1 MRELCCKSIFYVT
14 IAKLCCKIP
23 AAKSNLFHFVAALL
37 QHYFAAKIE
46 FVVVLNW
53 WATCSIF
60 HSHSAQH
67 FFTVCGWKML
77 LVAPSPWH
85 TRIPGRKSWMLDSGR
100 WTLNTGLWTLDSGL
114 SMLES
119 GPWSL
124 DARLWTLDFGLWTL
138 GSGLWMLDSGHW
150 MLGSGRWTL
159 DAGL

>member
-23 AAKSNLFHFVAALL
+23 AAKSNLFDFVAALL

-67 FFTVCGWKML
+67 FFTVCGEKCCSWPPHL
-77 LVAPSPWH
+77 D
-85 TRIPGRKSWMLDSGR
+85 IP
-100 WTLNTGLWTLDSGL
+100 
-114 SMLES
+114 EF
-119 GPWSL
+119 L
-124 DARLWTLDFGLWTL
+124 DARVGC
-138 GSGLWMLDSGHW
+138 
-150 MLGSGRWTL
+150 WTL